1 MIRKLAFDEV
11 LEAVDRLSVDEQA
24 ELVHLVRRRLV
35 ERERERVVADVREA
49 RADRAAGRA
58 QLLDLDEITKDLEP

>member
-11 LEAVDRLSVDEQA
+11 LEAVDRLSVDEQV